1 MSIKKIYPLRV
12 PKVGK
17 HNITFSL
24 GGILS
29 ESVSNLNCLIRDQ
42 TGYFT
47 SIGLMMRKN
56 TYLITCEYL
65 LDLDHETDYTVSL
78 SPNGYQDIQTECDNK
93 LIVLTNPL
101 IQSVSPMYL
110 FGNEYS

>member
-29 ESVSNLNCLIRDQ
+29 ESVSNLHCLIRDQ

-47 SIGLMMRKN
+47 SIGHMMRTNSK
-56 TYLITCEYL
+56 LITCEYL
-65 LDLDHETDYTVSL
+65 LDLHPLAVYTVSL
-78 SPNGYQDIQTECDNK
+78 SPNGYEDIQTECDNK
-93 LIVLTNPL
+93 LILLSTPL

>member
-1 MSIKKIYPLRV
+1 MFIKKIYPLRV
-12 PKVGK
+12 PRVGK

-29 ESVSNLNCLIRDQ
+29 ETISNLHCLIRDQ

-47 SIGLMMRKN
+47 SIGRMMRTN
-56 TYLITCEYL
+56 SYLITCEYL
-65 LDLDHETDYTVSL
+65 LDLDPLALYSVSL
-78 SPNGYQDIQTECDNK
+78 SPNGYENIQTESDNK
-93 LIVLTNPL
+93 LIVLQTPL
-101 IQSVSPMYL
+101 IQSVTPMYL

>member
-65 LDLDHETDYTVSL
+65 LGLDQETVYTVSL

-101 IQSVSPMYL
+101 IQSVSPIYL